1 MAQEFF
7 AVHEIPNSQVGW
19 NHILSIYGW
28 RRVRGLCGQFTP
40 YEEEEKEEEYRPM
53 TIDQF

>member
-1 MAQEFF
+1 MKFQTHRWDGTISCPFTDEG
-7 AVHEIPNSQVGW
+7 VCVG
-19 NHILSIYGW
+19 Y
-28 RRVRGLCGQFTP
+28 VQFTP